1 MNFYSSFLLYLTN
14 NNKCTIILNSFW
26 GDNMYFN
33 SKEELLLF
41 LKKEYI
47 IELGRGSQGRTYLN
61 KKNGYAFKILEQ
73 FFDDDEEFYISY
85 TREEFIKY
93 SGIKNST
100 YIFGNDNILVND
112 EVVGYVMRYFN
123 GKLLTDINPL
133 LVNLDNFCCSTDR
146 VYQDNIILANNG
158 IKTWDVSY
166 NIMYGRNK
174 FGIIDTMEYYDSEED
189 NKTILIN
196 NNDNFNYGLMLFLVD
211 GYFDDFISNYKEL
224 KDMYLSSGVD
234 IKEFI
239 SLYRK
244 YLSEYV
250 GNDIVKLRNASKC
263 LNKKLVNRQYER
275 SYR

>member
-1 MNFYSSFLLYLTN
+1 
-14 NNKCTIILNSFW
+14 
-26 GDNMYFN
+26 MYFKN
-33 SKEELLLF
+33 REELLLF

-73 FFDDDEEFYISY
+73 FFDDDEDFHIDY
-85 TREEFIKY
+85 TREEFIKH
-93 SGIKNST
+93 SGIKNDT

-133 LVNLDNFCCSTDR
+133 LVNLDNFTNSTDK

-174 FGIIDTMEYYDSEED
+174 IGIIDTMEYYDSEED
-189 NKTILIN
+189 SKTILIN

-234 IKEFI
+234 INEFI
-239 SLYRK
+239 GLYRK

-250 GNDIVKLRNASKC
+250 GNDIVKLRDANKC